1 MERMEKLIIRDAK
14 LFFRN
19 FEGREQQFNA
29 KGDRNFGVFVDPD
42 ISEQLLADGWN
53 IKTTK
58 EDEDGNPGK
67 PFLKVKVRYGEYPPN
82 VILVTNN
89 NKTKLDEEDV
99 KLIDRMDIERADLI
113 ITPYVYNFNGRSGVS
128 AYLKTGYFVQALDE
142 FADLYSDIPE
152 ASSVPVVV
160 DSVVPEEDDLPF

>member
-1 MERMEKLIIRDAK
+1 MENLVIRDAK

-29 KGDRNFGVFVDPD
+29 KGDRNFGVFIDPEVA
-42 ISEQLLADGWN
+42 EQLKADGWN
-53 IKTTK
+53 IKTTR

-67 PFLKVKVRYGEYPPN
+67 PFLKVKVRFGEYPPN
-82 VILVTNN
+82 VILVNPTN
-89 NKTKLDEEDV
+89 KIKLDEEDV

-113 ITPYVYNFNGRSGVS
+113 ISPYEYNFNGRSGVS

-142 FADLYSDIPE
+142 FADLYGDIPE
-152 ASSVPVVV
+152 SNSAQAIKTSAVE
-160 DSVVPEEDDLPF
+160 DEEDCPF

>member
-1 MERMEKLIIRDAK
+1 MDNLVIRDAK

-29 KGDRNFGVFVDPD
+29 KGDRNFGVFIDPD
-42 ISEQLLADGWN
+42 IAKQLLADGWN

-82 VILVTNN
+82 VILVTSN

-99 KLIDRMDIERADLI
+99 KLIDRMDIDRADLI
-113 ITPYVYNFNGRSGVS
+113 ITPYSYNFNGRSGVS

-142 FADLYSDIPE
+142 FADLYGDIPE
-152 ASSVPVVV
+152 TTSAPAVKEATF
-160 DSVVPEEDDLPF
+160 EEDELPF